1 MARLVGLF
9 KGKTVIGVFKQG
21 WNEIPEIIA
30 TTALAVFGLGLG
42 VVGLYNYY
50 SKDGDNRRYK
60 VDYIVYRPDD
70 PRAAKV
76 KNDGKGL

>member
-1 MARLVGLF
+1 M
-9 KGKTVIGVFKQG
+9 IGVFKQG

-60 VDYIVYRPDD
+60 VDYI
-70 PRAAKV
+70 
-76 KNDGKGL
+76 GKQTLTKSIFCII